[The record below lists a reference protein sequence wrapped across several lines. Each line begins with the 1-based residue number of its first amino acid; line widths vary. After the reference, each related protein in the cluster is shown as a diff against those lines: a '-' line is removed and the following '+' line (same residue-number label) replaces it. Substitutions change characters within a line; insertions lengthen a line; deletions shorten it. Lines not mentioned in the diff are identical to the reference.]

1 MRRNVLSTESEFM
14 FICFQ
19 WCCISTISTGGFAKA
34 SSSSASKSESW
45 LLSEPVLIVT
55 EHFPS
60 VNRGALTS
68 PKEACDHAFTSK
80 TANWGWAQFAK
91 RDAVFY
97 TPNTVR
103 HVDAFLIVCNITTA
117 PVAPSVVSP
126 MPIRTVPK
134 GLLHAVGDMLDD
146 PTYSDV
152 CFVLPAKKRRGNMGR
167 ARKAKIIY
175 AAKKILQRVDYFDT
189 STLKLVAGAC
199 IMDHSNVFHRQCSLQ
214 ASPKVYLMR

>member
-1 MRRNVLSTESEFM
+1 MNEEIMCHFTYRVSLRRMRRNVLSTESEFM

-55 EHFPS
+55 DHFPS

-91 RDAVFY
+91 RDAVRAPRLTLGKCSVTIKTGSDNNQLSDFEAELEE
-97 TPNTVR
+97 
-103 HVDAFLIVCNITTA
+103 AFANPPVEIVEIQ
-117 PVAPSVVSP
+117 
-126 MPIRTVPK
+126 
-134 GLLHAVGDMLDD
+134 H
-146 PTYSDV
+146 
-152 CFVLPAKKRRGNMGR
+152 
-167 ARKAKIIY
+167 
-175 AAKKILQRVDYFDT
+175 
-189 STLKLVAGAC
+189 
-199 IMDHSNVFHRQCSLQ
+199 H
-214 ASPKVYLMR
+214 